1 MDKEFPEDPVPR
13 EPLVKKVR
21 REKVDYLV
29 CLDSKVLVDIPVC
42 QVPKDNVAKVDYLE
56 LDL

>member
-1 MDKEFPEDPVPR
+1 MDKEFPEDLVPR
-13 EPLVKKVR
+13 ELLVKKVR

-29 CLDSKVLVDIPVC
+29 CPDNKVHVDIPVY